1 MKTNPEILEMSDI
14 QEIIAVQ
21 KRMMRLIRIQAIALL
36 AVSALLIATM
46 VMT

>member
-1 MKTNPEILEMSDI
+1 MSDI

-36 AVSALLIATM
+36 AVSAVLIATM

>member
-21 KRMMRLIRIQAIALL
+21 KRMMRLIRIQAVALL
-36 AVSALLIATM
+36 AVSAVLIATM

>member
-36 AVSALLIATM
+36 AVSAVLIATM